1 MYLKNRAFYRVEYE
15 FVPALMNAY
24 KKYGK
29 LSLFNDVNVWKKNV
43 QSWGP
48 SIYENFDWDALQIK
62 TYGKEGDDVI
72 VVLYVFPEPFRSPQA
87 AYGAIVIENDNVNYY
102 TFELSVEGDYVLGSK
117 SALDIHFNFGNYP
130 AMSADKFLALIC
142 EKKNIDLPVL
152 NSTTE

>member
-1 MYLKNRAFYRVEYE
+1 MYLKNHAFYRVEYE

-29 LSLFNDVNVWKKNV
+29 LCLFNDVNVWKKNV

-48 SIYENFDWDALQIK
+48 SIYDNFDWDALQIK

-87 AYGAIVIENDNVNYY
+87 AYGAIVIEKDKVNYY

-117 SALDIHFNFGNYP
+117 SASGIHFNLGDHP
-130 AMSADKFLALIC
+130 AMSADEFLALIC
-142 EKKNIDLPVL
+142 KMREIDLP
-152 NSTTE
+152 E

>member
-29 LSLFNDVNVWKKNV
+29 LCLFNDVNVWKKNV
-43 QSWGP
+43 QSWRP
-48 SIYENFDWDALQIK
+48 SIYEYFDWDALHIK
-62 TYGKEGDDVI
+62 TYGKEGDPVI

-87 AYGAIVIENDNVNYY
+87 AYGAIVIEKDKVNYY

-117 SALDIHFNFGNYP
+117 SASGIHFNLGDHP
-130 AMSADKFLALIC
+130 AMSADEFLALIC
-142 EKKNIDLPVL
+142 KMREIDLP
-152 NSTTE
+152 E

>member
-29 LSLFNDVNVWKKNV
+29 LCLFNDVNVWKKNV

-48 SIYENFDWDALQIK
+48 SIYDNFDWDALQIK

-87 AYGAIVIENDNVNYY
+87 AYGAIVIEKDKVNYY

-117 SALDIHFNFGNYP
+117 SASGIHFNLGDHP
-130 AMSADKFLALIC
+130 AMSADEFLALIC
-142 EKKNIDLPVL
+142 KMREIDLP
-152 NSTTE
+152 E

>member
-29 LSLFNDVNVWKKNV
+29 LSLFNDVNVWKKNI

-48 SIYENFDWDALQIK
+48 SIYDNFDWDALQIK

-87 AYGAIVIENDNVNYY
+87 AYGAIVIEKDKVNYY

-117 SALDIHFNFGNYP
+117 SASGIHFNLGDHP
-130 AMSADKFLALIC
+130 AMSADEFLALIC
-142 EKKNIDLPVL
+142 KMREIDLP
-152 NSTTE
+152 E

>member
-1 MYLKNRAFYRVEYE
+1 MYLKNHAFYRVEYE

-29 LSLFNDVNVWKKNV
+29 LCLFNDVNVWKKNV

-48 SIYENFDWDALQIK
+48 SIYDNFDWDALKIK

-87 AYGAIVIENDNVNYY
+87 AYGAIVIEKDKVNYY

-117 SALDIHFNFGNYP
+117 SASGIHFNLGDHP
-130 AMSADKFLALIC
+130 AMSADEFLALIC
-142 EKKNIDLPVL
+142 KMREIDLP
-152 NSTTE
+152 E

>member
-1 MYLKNRAFYRVEYE
+1 MYFKNRAFYRVEYE

-29 LSLFNDVNVWKKNV
+29 LCLFNDVNVWKKNV

-48 SIYENFDWDALQIK
+48 SIYDNFDWDALQIK

-87 AYGAIVIENDNVNYY
+87 AYGAIVIEKDKVNYY

-117 SALDIHFNFGNYP
+117 SASGIHFNLGDHP
-130 AMSADKFLALIC
+130 AMSADEFLALIC
-142 EKKNIDLPVL
+142 KMREIDLP
-152 NSTTE
+152 E

>member
-29 LSLFNDVNVWKKNV
+29 LSLFNDVNVWKKNI

-48 SIYENFDWDALQIK
+48 SIYDNFDWDALHIK
-62 TYGKEGDDVI
+62 TYGKEGDPVI

-87 AYGAIVIENDNVNYY
+87 AYGAIVIENDKVNYY
-102 TFELSVEGDYVLGSK
+102 TDENPLSKEEAERMLYDELVYFENVVR
-117 SALDIHFNFGNYP
+117 NF
-130 AMSADKFLALIC
+130 A
-142 EKKNIDLPVL
+142 KKYNHKKEI
-152 NSTTE
+152 